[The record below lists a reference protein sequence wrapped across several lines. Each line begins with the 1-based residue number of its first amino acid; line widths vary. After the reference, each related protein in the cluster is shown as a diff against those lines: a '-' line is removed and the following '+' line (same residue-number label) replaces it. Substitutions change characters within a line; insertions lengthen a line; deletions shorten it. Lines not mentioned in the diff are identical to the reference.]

1 MTMAS
6 IIPVASK
13 LLGNGLRYQWQR
25 LQGRPSLP
33 QAVSLEVTRRCIARC
48 IMCNI
53 WKTPE
58 PEHDLTCEQWLSF
71 LNDPL
76 FAHLAELDIT
86 GGEPFLRDDL
96 PELIGGV
103 CRMAGRELP
112 RLASI
117 AITTNGLLCDTV
129 IEKTSAMLTTAQQY
143 GRHIVIVCAV
153 DAVDNLHD
161 RIRNHP
167 DAWAKV
173 SRTIDALCD
182 MRSRQPNLI
191 LGLKTTVLPLN
202 ADRLIAIRKYAEAR
216 GMFTIIS
223 PCIITP
229 GRYLNP
235 DRADDLAFDR
245 GGIEKNDRL
254 LQGRPPGVGGFMPMP
269 WSGFCRA
276 AAVKRPAAPGYNY
289 FFVRSNGDMMLCPLI
304 ARIMGNITEQPPDQI
319 YFSYKADA
327 FRRKVAGYGQCK
339 KLHGTRVG
347 ALCPGLRGVRHPA
360 VLVSQRSGAI
370 PGRIPTPGAGQAYRP
385 VRLGGWD
392 QLSGWGGA
400 MILSQS
406 ATPSMASLVQ

>member
-6 IIPVASK
+6 IIPVAPK

-33 QAVSLEVTRRCIARC
+33 QAVSLEVTRRCIASC

-76 FAHLAELDIT
+76 FAHLSELDIT

-96 PELIGGV
+96 PDLIGGV

-129 IEKTSAMLTTAQQY
+129 IEKTSAMLTTARQY

-153 DAVDNLHD
+153 DATDDLHD

-182 MRSRQPNLI
+182 MRIRQPNLI

-202 ADRLIAIRKYAEAR
+202 ADRLVAIRKYAEAR

-235 DRADDLAFDR
+235 DRAQDLAFDR
-245 GGIEKNDRL
+245 GGIEKMIAFYRDVPQEWGYHADAMVRV
-254 LQGRPPGVGGFMPMP
+254 LQGRRRKKTC
-269 WSGFCRA
+269 SA
-276 AAVKRPAAPGYNY
+276 GYNY

-304 ARIMGNITEQPPDQI
+304 ARTMGNIIQQPPDQI
-319 YFSYKADA
+319 YFSHKADA

-339 KLHGTRVG
+339 NCTE
-347 ALCPGLRGVRHPA
+347 PGLERYALAYEGFGILHY
-360 VLVSQRSGAI
+360 LYRSGPA
-370 PGRIPTPGAGQAYRP
+370 RFFAEYQH
-385 VRLGGWD
+385 LGLD
-392 QLSGWGGA
+392 KL
-400 MILSQS
+400 IDR
-406 ATPSMASLVQ
+406 